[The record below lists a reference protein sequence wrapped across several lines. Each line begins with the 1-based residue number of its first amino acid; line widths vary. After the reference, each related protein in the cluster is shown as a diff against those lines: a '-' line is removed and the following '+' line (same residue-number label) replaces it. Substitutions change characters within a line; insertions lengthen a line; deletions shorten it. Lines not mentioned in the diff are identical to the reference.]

1 MLAFL
6 QRIGRALML
15 PVATLPAASILNRFG
30 AIDYVNDFHLGETVG
45 GFLNQYIAPF
55 LAAGGGA
62 IFDNLALIFAIG
74 VAIGFAADAVAVLA
88 AVIAHLILLNVLE
101 KAPMAF
107 TFIPSDMKLDMGVLG
122 GILAGGVGAFF
133 YNKYHDIKVP
143 DWLGFFGGKR
153 FVPIVTSIVMIIVAI
168 PFAMVWGPVQ
178 AALDTFGNWIT
189 GLDAIGS
196 GLFMTAN
203 RLLIPFGLHHVI
215 NSIAWFQLG
224 SFTDVAGQV
233 WNGDIQRFFHGDP
246 TAGLFMT
253 GFFPIMMF
261 ALPGACLAFIHTAKP
276 EKRKMV
282 ASLFIGTAAASFLTG
297 ITEPIEFAFMFAAPV
312 LFVVHAVLSGLS
324 GVITALL
331 DIKIGFGFSAGLIDY
346 ALSYPDARNPLLII
360 PIGLVYFVVYYFL
373 FRFLIVK
380 LNLKTPGR
388 EDDDASGAEGQ
399 GSGSGAANNTLQE
412 KAVKVL
418 EYIGGKDNII
428 TNEACIT
435 RLRLTLKDDTKV
447 NESGLKALGAA
458 GIMRLG
464 KGNVQVV
471 FGTQSELLKEEIK
484 KL

>member
-30 AIDYVNDFHLGETVG
+30 AIDYVNDFHMGDTVG
-45 GFLNQYIAPF
+45 GFLNHYIAPF

-74 VAIGFAADAVAVLA
+74 VAIGFASDAVAVLA
-88 AVIAHLILLNVLE
+88 AVIAYKILGLVLL
-101 KAPMAF
+101 KAPAVF
-107 TFIPSDMKLDMGVLG
+107 TFIPEDMVLNMGVIG

-153 FVPIVTSIVMIIVAI
+153 FVPIVTSLAMIIISI
-168 PFAMVWGPVQ
+168 PFAIIWAPVQ
-178 AALDTFGNWIT
+178 QWLDVFGNWIT
-189 GLDAIGS
+189 DLDAIGS

-215 NSIAWFQLG
+215 NAIAWFQLG
-224 SFTDVAGQV
+224 SFTDAAGAV
-233 WNGDIQRFFHGDP
+233 WQGDIQRFFHGDP

-261 ALPGACLAFIHTAKP
+261 ALPGAALAFIHTAKP

-282 ASLFIGTAAASFLTG
+282 ASLFIGTAIASFLTG

-312 LFVVHAVLSGLS
+312 LFVVHAILSGLA

-331 DIKIGFGFSAGLIDY
+331 GIKIGFGFSAGFIDY
-346 ALSYPDARNPLLII
+346 ALSFPDATKPLLII
-360 PIGLVYFVVYYFL
+360 PIGIVYFIVYYFL

-388 EDDDASGAEGQ
+388 EDDDAEVSAEGN
-399 GSGSGAANNTLQE
+399 STSANSSLHE
-412 KAVKVL
+412 KAVKVVEL
-418 EYIGGKDNII
+418 IGGKDNII

-435 RLRLTLKDDTKV
+435 RLRLTLKDETKV

-464 KGNVQVV
+464 KGNVQIV